1 MVHELLCGP
10 TRAAASSGTHTRGSG
25 ACRDHPH
32 LQLYSR
38 SCAARRGV
46 ALHQE
51 CAGRWSDGPAISGLD
66 PLATSVNARGSR
78 QRSKKY
84 GSAART
90 QRCPRTVY
98 STQLSSPSPC
108 SPRIAI
114 LMAHAA
120 RRSACAIAVA
130 TTPQQCSRS
139 ARRRSSRSANRRATP
154 IFAFWGGAA

>member
-1 MVHELLCGP
+1 MVRELLCGP
-10 TRAAASSGTHTRGSG
+10 TRAAASSGTYTRGSG
-25 ACRDHPH
+25 SCRDHPH
-32 LQLYSR
+32 LIYICR
-38 SCAARRGV
+38 SCAARHGV

-51 CAGRWSDGPAISGLD
+51 CAGRWSDGPAMSGLD

-78 QRSKKY
+78 QRSTKY
-84 GSAART
+84 GLAART

-98 STQLSSPSPC
+98 PTQLSSPSPC

-114 LMAHAA
+114 LMAPAA

-139 ARRRSSRSANRRATP
+139 ARRRGAFAANGAPAP
-154 IFAFWGGAA
+154 IFWGALRNA